1 MQGSIRTHTHTGND
15 AVSLLAVTQKHRLSV
30 LNFKGTFSKGCVSRV
45 AHDCILPTLCLQ
57 MAGRDI
63 VAEAEGLYAKCRE
76 HLVTD
81 RLQRAFVH
89 LHPEHA
95 SQFSSLKREY
105 LRFVVLKLLEKDTAA
120 DAKLSPSL
128 AVDKMW
134 HSHVLVCWTALRQ
147 SSSAMLQPTKIWPA
161 ATAAAAA
168 AAAAAPVTPT
178 ASTAPELAAAGGDA
192 EAGSSRKRS
201 AAIALQDDDA
211 VESCSDSA
219 SGSAL
224 KRAAQGAVA
233 HITISVSAGRGEEV
247 LFKTKTSTK
256 MLKIFKAFAA
266 QVNKDCADLKFFG
279 PDMRQIDP
287 NWTVQYVGLTEG
299 DEFDVLYPQQGC

>member
-134 HSHVLVCWTALRQ
+134 HSHVL
-147 SSSAMLQPTKIWPA
+147 
-161 ATAAAAA
+161 
-168 AAAAAPVTPT
+168 
-178 ASTAPELAAAGGDA
+178 
-192 EAGSSRKRS
+192 
-201 AAIALQDDDA
+201 
-211 VESCSDSA
+211 
-219 SGSAL
+219 
-224 KRAAQGAVA
+224 
-233 HITISVSAGRGEEV
+233 
-247 LFKTKTSTK
+247 
-256 MLKIFKAFAA
+256 
-266 QVNKDCADLKFFG
+266 
-279 PDMRQIDP
+279 
-287 NWTVQYVGLTEG
+287 
-299 DEFDVLYPQQGC
+299 

>member
-1 MQGSIRTHTHTGND
+1 M
-15 AVSLLAVTQKHRLSV
+15 
-30 LNFKGTFSKGCVSRV
+30 
-45 AHDCILPTLCLQ
+45 LCCEL
-57 MAGRDI
+57 
-63 VAEAEGLYAKCRE
+63 
-76 HLVTD
+76 TSN
-81 RLQRAFVH
+81 AFCFH
-89 LHPEHA
+89 LHF
-95 SQFSSLKREY
+95 QQ
-105 LRFVVLKLLEKDTAA
+105 DTAA
-120 DAKLSPSL
+120 YQTFCCNINSGSLIHHNLLGMLDSAEAKQQRYAAAYKLYEL
-128 AVDKMW
+128 AFP
-134 HSHVLVCWTALRQ
+134 
-147 SSSAMLQPTKIWPA
+147 PTRIAEIWPA
-161 ATAAAAA
+161 ATAAA

-178 ASTAPELAAAGGDA
+178 ASTAAELAAAGGDA

-233 HITISVSAGRGEEV
+233 HITISISAGRGEEV

-287 NWTVQYVGLTEG
+287 NWPVQYVGLTEG
-299 DEFDVLYPQQGC
+299 DEIDVLYPQQGC